1 MVIDVVAF
9 LGMVLHNRLVIL
21 KKHVFDGAHF
31 FPRWAGLPF
40 LATWGHADM
49 LPASTIRGNAKE

>member
-9 LGMVLHNRLVIL
+9 WGMVLYNRLVIL
-21 KKHVFDGAHF
+21 KKHALYGAHF

-40 LATWGHADM
+40 LAAWGYADM
-49 LPASTIRGNAKE
+49 LPAPTI